1 MQDLM
6 NSLFNETSSLGVIP
20 ESDYHNHI
28 INEAIILDMVD
39 GNTESLQRVITEAGK
54 YAARDNL
61 LENATPV
68 MDAIK
73 SFNQDKPYCCSAVL
87 ATAKEA
93 NDPDY
98 ELLVKAH
105 LLSKSLMCKLKEK
118 YAAQADAR
126 INRCR
131 EELQNNSR
139 IMTAVDN
146 AKQAPI
152 TTVQL

>member
-20 ESDYHNHI
+20 ETDYHNHI

-39 GNTESLQRVITEAGK
+39 GDTEALQKVITEAGK
-54 YAARDNL
+54 YASRDNL

-68 MDAIK
+68 IDAIK
-73 SFNQDKPYCCSAVL
+73 SFNQEKTHCCSAVL

-105 LLSKSLMCKLKEK
+105 LLTKALMKNLKEK
-118 YAAQADAR
+118 YGAQAAAR
-126 INRCR
+126 VDKCR
-131 EELQNNSR
+131 AELQNNSR

-146 AKQAPI
+146 AKP
-152 TTVQL
+152 TTVVNL

>member
-39 GNTESLQRVITEAGK
+39 GNTESLQKVVTEVGK

-68 MDAIK
+68 MDVIK
-73 SFNQDKPYCCSAVL
+73 SFNQEKTHCCSAVL

-105 LLSKSLMCKLKEK
+105 LLTKSLMCKLKEK
-118 YAAQADAR
+118 YGAQADAR
-126 INRCR
+126 VDKCR
-131 EELQNNSR
+131 EEPQNNSR
-139 IMTAVDN
+139 IMNAVN
-146 AKQAPI
+146 NVTP
-152 TTVQL
+152 LL

>member
-6 NSLFNETSSLGVIP
+6 NSLFNETSSIGVIP

-28 INEAIILDMVD
+28 INEAIILDMVNGD
-39 GNTESLQRVITEAGK
+39 TNALQKVMTEAGA

-73 SFNQDKPYCCSAVL
+73 CFNQEKTHSCAAVL

-93 NDPDY
+93 NDPEY

-105 LLSKSLMCKLKEK
+105 LLSKALMKSLKEK
-118 YAAQADAR
+118 YAAQAAAR
-126 INRCR
+126 VDHCR
-131 EELQNNSR
+131 AELQNNSR

-146 AKQAPI
+146 AKPVA
-152 TTVQL
+152 VQL

>member
-20 ESDYHNHI
+20 ETDYHNHI
-28 INEAIILDMVD
+28 INEAIILDMVG
-39 GNTESLQRVITEAGK
+39 GNVDSLQKVINEAGK

-61 LENATPV
+61 LEDATPV
-68 MDAIK
+68 VDAIK
-73 SFNQDKPYCCSAVL
+73 SFNQEKTHCCSAVL

-105 LLSKSLMCKLKEK
+105 LLAKSLMGKLSER
-118 YAAQADAR
+118 YSAQAHAR
-126 INRCR
+126 VDKCR
-131 EELQNNSR
+131 AEIKNNPR
-139 IMTAVDN
+139 IMTAVN
-146 AKQAPI
+146 NVTCI
-152 TTVQL
+152 

>member
-1 MQDLM
+1 MQELM

-39 GNTESLQRVITEAGK
+39 GDTNALQKVITEAGK

-73 SFNQDKPYCCSAVL
+73 SFNQEKAYCCSAVL

-105 LLSKSLMCKLKEK
+105 LLTKSLMCKLKEK
-118 YAAQADAR
+118 YGAQANAR
-126 INRCR
+126 VDKCK

-146 AKQAPI
+146 AK
-152 TTVQL
+152 TVVI